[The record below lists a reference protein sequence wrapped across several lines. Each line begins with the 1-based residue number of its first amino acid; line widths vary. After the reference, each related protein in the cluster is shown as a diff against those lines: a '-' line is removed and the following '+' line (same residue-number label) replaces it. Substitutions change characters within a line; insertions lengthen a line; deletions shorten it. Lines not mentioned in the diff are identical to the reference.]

1 MKMRRSHVPLIA
13 QPAWRGVGTAA
24 GAGRFALRS
33 CDAHTSSS
41 THCGGPDDVAE
52 RVDKAD
58 RAEDGDYQRE
68 PRLRALLSL
77 CGGGYLGTVGTTEV
91 AVTQRGHH
99 ECGHATGG
107 ASDGGDDLFRVRV
120 RARIRFGVRVTVTAR
135 GQGQVRVRVRGQG
148 KSKGKS

>member
-1 MKMRRSHVPLIA
+1 MAAPGRYGGGA
-13 QPAWRGVGTAA
+13 RGASLYAA
-24 GAGRFALRS
+24 ATL
-33 CDAHTSSS
+33 TSSS

-77 CGGGYLGTVGTTEV
+77 GTVGTAEV
-91 AVTQRGHH
+91 AVAQRGHH

-107 ASDGGDDLFRVRV
+107 ARDGGDDLFRVRV
-120 RARIRFGVRVTVTAR
+120 RARIRFGVRV
-135 GQGQVRVRVRGQG
+135 RVKVRGQG
-148 KSKGKS
+148 KN

>member
-1 MKMRRSHVPLIA
+1 MRGASLY
-13 QPAWRGVGTAA
+13 AA
-24 GAGRFALRS
+24 ATL
-33 CDAHTSSS
+33 TSSS
-41 THCGGPDDVAE
+41 THRGGPDDVAE

-77 CGGGYLGTVGTTEV
+77 CGGGYLGTVGTAEV
-91 AVTQRGHH
+91 AVAQGGHH

-107 ASDGGDDLFRVRV
+107 ASDGGDDLLRVRV
-120 RARIRFGVRVTVTAR
+120 RARIRFGVRVRVTAR